1 MQTKGNA
8 LKPFMI
14 VIVLASTLWVII
26 LFSAIGNIY
35 ISHGIPYSLSDW
47 IVSVQI
53 EGNYWP
59 GQQPHSTLFYLARFY
74 AFTAILICAGMFSAA
89 YLKRVRQRRGTD
101 TSFPISR

>member
-1 MQTKGNA
+1 MQTKGKA
-8 LKPFMI
+8 VKAFMI

-35 ISHGIPYSLSDW
+35 ISHAIPYSLSEW
-47 IVSVQI
+47 IVSVQV

-74 AFTAILICAGMFSAA
+74 AFTAILICAGIISAVH
-89 YLKRVRQRRGTD
+89 LKRVRQ
-101 TSFPISR
+101 